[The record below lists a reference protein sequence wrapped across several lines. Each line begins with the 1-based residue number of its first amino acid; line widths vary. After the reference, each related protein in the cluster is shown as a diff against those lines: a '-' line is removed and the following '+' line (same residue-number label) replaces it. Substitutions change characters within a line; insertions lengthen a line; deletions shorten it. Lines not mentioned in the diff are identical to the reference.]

1 MIGLDTN
8 VLLRL
13 FIDDDAEQ
21 CERARAFVDA
31 ASEGEPCLVNLV
43 VLTEFVWALAKP
55 LGRPKHEI
63 IKYLDGVLQSDDLEI
78 ERKAAARAA
87 FAAYR
92 SGKAD
97 FSDYL
102 LAEVNASLGCAST
115 ATFDREA
122 LKSNLFSPIP

>member
-31 ASEGEPCLVNLV
+31 ASEGEPCLVNWSCSPNLSGRSPSR
-43 VLTEFVWALAKP
+43 LAAAND
-55 LGRPKHEI
+55 EI